1 MYNKKQQNA
10 KVPAKAS
17 RQFSIPAWEILKL
30 LIWSCKSFKTDVTD
44 LVKGFNDEI
53 GDAIMKPNLVG
64 TLGGLGTQ
72 YILGKLLLDLTS
84 SINKVWNKIIFGYN
98 Y

>member
-17 RQFSIPAWEILKL
+17 WQFSIPAWEILKL
-30 LIWSCKSFKTDVTD
+30 LIWSYKSFKNDVTD